1 MSEPVVSEGDRI
13 VFHPMFG
20 QRLVTLDGETRV
32 FSRNSSYHIVSAT
45 EDALRRDV
53 NRHGVDVL
61 ARTEFEAL
69 PVARFR
75 ETKAGKALLL
85 AA

>member
-1 MSEPVVSEGDRI
+1 MATLTARI
-13 VFHPMFG
+13 EQDERNQHAL
-20 QRLVTLDGETRV
+20 LVTLDGETRV

>member
-1 MSEPVVSEGDRI
+1 MSKTSAI
-13 VFHPMFG
+13 SM
-20 QRLVTLDGETRV
+20 LDGETRV
-32 FSRNSSYHIVSAT
+32 FTRNSSYHIVSAT

-61 ARTEFEAL
+61 ARAEFDAL
-69 PVARFR
+69 PVAGFR
-75 ETKAGKALLL
+75 ETKAGKSLLL

>member
-1 MSEPVVSEGDRI
+1 MATLTTRI
-13 VFHPMFG
+13 EQDERNQHAL
-20 QRLVTLDGETRV
+20 LVTIDGETRV
-32 FSRNSSYHIVSAT
+32 YTRNSSYHIVSAT
-45 EDALRRDV
+45 EDTLRRDV

-61 ARTEFEAL
+61 ARAEFDAL

-75 ETKAGKALLL
+75 ETKAGKSLLL

>member
-1 MSEPVVSEGDRI
+1 MATLTARI
-13 VFHPMFG
+13 EQDERNQHEL
-20 QRLVTLDGETRV
+20 LVTLDGETRV